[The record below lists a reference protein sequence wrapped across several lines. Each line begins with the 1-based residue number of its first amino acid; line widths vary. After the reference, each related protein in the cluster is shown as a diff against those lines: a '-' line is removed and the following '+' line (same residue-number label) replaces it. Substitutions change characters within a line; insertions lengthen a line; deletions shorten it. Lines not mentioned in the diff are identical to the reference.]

1 MSILSNKPEKYICDD
16 FEVSVNLHNPQTN
29 QEYINVHELGISG
42 KNPTSPEHIF
52 NITRR
57 LMELF
62 EGMPTEVLDSNI
74 LQASVSNIL
83 LQPGRVLIDKNRLQ
97 STILI
102 TYYLEKTDNEIL
114 TISLQYKEWVC

>member
-29 QEYINVHELGISG
+29 QEYINVQELGLSS

-62 EGMPTEVLDSNI
+62 EGMPMEILDTNI
-74 LQASVSNIL
+74 LQASISDIL
-83 LQPGRVLIDKNRLQ
+83 LQPGWVSIDKNKLQ